1 MLKLLMIIS
10 IATLIGCGR
19 GGASQRGADLPAHQ
33 GDWFCQ
39 MAENA
44 EDWACVQ
51 DPELARSPNPS
62 RLPQPKS
69 SDTALT
75 GNTEST
81 TPVSVAELLD
91 APATESAPLLSEPPP
106 PPTAAPATE
115 LPTYIRL
122 AYQPA
127 APVPILDMPA
137 EFYAVQLIAMT
148 NRQRLEEYIAINQ
161 LEGMTAARTERN
173 GEIYYVLILG
183 IYENRGLAERASLE
197 IPPPLDTTEPWIREL
212 GTLQEAMLRGDA
224 LAADAPH

>member
-1 MLKLLMIIS
+1 MPIPDARLWSLDDPFLYEVE
-10 IATLIGCGR
+10 AHL
-19 GGASQRGADLPAHQ
+19 GGEDESADLVRTYF
-33 GDWFCQ
+33 G
-39 MAENA
+39 MRE
-44 EDWACVQ
+44 
-51 DPELARSPNPS
+51 
-62 RLPQPKS
+62 
-69 SDTALT
+69 
-75 GNTEST
+75 
-81 TPVSVAELLD
+81 VSVM
-91 APATESAPLLSEPPP
+91 
-106 PPTAAPATE
+106 
-115 LPTYIRL
+115 
-122 AYQPA
+122 
-127 APVPILDMPA
+127 DMPA